1 MAENTTFQATA
12 YTAQGAERESV
23 MLPAT
28 LFDGTVNMPVMHQ
41 AVKAFLANQRQGN
54 ASTKIRKYV
63 TGGNQKPWKQKGTG
77 RARQGSIRA
86 PQWVGGGT
94 VFGPIPRSYAQYVPR
109 QVRQL
114 ARKSAFNARA
124 RENAISIIDTFA
136 FDAPKT
142 KLLVDLITRL
152 GVVDQKVLILTDGV
166 KQNVFLSGRNLPLVH
181 VMPYS
186 DVSTYHILWSD
197 VVLIEA
203 SALGSS
209 LEPVAEEEV
218 EGEGEAEKPA
228 RPKRSADAARGTRK
242 AASKAGAK
250 KAATRGAAK
259 KSAAKRPAA
268 KKTAAKK
275 AASKSTKK
283 KRK

>member
-1 MAENTTFQATA
+1 MAENTTFQAAA

-23 MLPAT
+23 TLPAT

-41 AVKAFLANQRQGN
+41 AVKAYLANQRQGN

-63 TGGNQKPWKQKGTG
+63 SGGNQKPWKQKGTG

-124 RENAISIIDTFA
+124 RENAIFIIDSFT

-142 KLLVDLITRL
+142 KLLADLIARL
-152 GVVDQKVLILTDGV
+152 GVADQKVLILTEGS
-166 KQNVFLSGRNLPLVH
+166 KPNVFLSGRNLPLVH
-181 VMPYS
+181 VMPYA

-197 VVLIEA
+197 VVLIES
-203 SALGSS
+203 SALGSQ
-209 LEPVAEEEV
+209 LEPV
-218 EGEGEAEKPA
+218 EGDEGDED
-228 RPKRSADAARGTRK
+228 RPKRSAAKTARK

-250 KAATRGAAK
+250 KAATRGVGTAK
-259 KSAAKRPAA
+259 KKAAKRPAA
-268 KKTAAKK
+268 KKAAKK
-275 AASKSTKK
+275 SASKSTKK
-283 KRK
+283 KGK

>member
-23 MLPAT
+23 TLPAT

-41 AVKAFLANQRQGN
+41 AVKAYLANQRQGN

-63 TGGNQKPWKQKGTG
+63 IGGNQKPWKQKGTG

-124 RENAISIIDTFA
+124 RENSIFIIDGFA

-142 KLLVDLITRL
+142 KQLADLIARL
-152 GVVDQKVLILTDGV
+152 GVSEKKVLILTEGV
-166 KQNVFLSGRNLPLVH
+166 KPNVFLSGRNLPTVH

-186 DVSTYHILWSD
+186 DVSTYHLLWSD
-197 VVLIEA
+197 FVLIE
-203 SALGSS
+203 SGALGSS
-209 LEPVAEEEV
+209 LEPA
-218 EGEGEAEKPA
+218 EAESEEQTET
-228 RPKRSADAARGTRK
+228 RPRRSADSGRGARK

-259 KSAAKRPAA
+259 KAASKRPAA

-275 AASKSTKK
+275 SASKSSKK
-283 KRK
+283 KGK

>member
-41 AVKAFLANQRQGN
+41 AVK
-54 ASTKIRKYV
+54 
-63 TGGNQKPWKQKGTG
+63 
-77 RARQGSIRA
+77 
-86 PQWVGGGT
+86 
-94 VFGPIPRSYAQYVPR
+94 
-109 QVRQL
+109 
-114 ARKSAFNARA
+114 
-124 RENAISIIDTFA
+124 AISIIDTFA

-242 AASKAGAK
+242 AASK
-250 KAATRGAAK
+250 
-259 KSAAKRPAA
+259 
-268 KKTAAKK
+268 
-275 AASKSTKK
+275 
-283 KRK
+283 